1 MDRVAS
7 VEALRGAE
15 EGDLVMEHEKYT
27 LRGLEVF
34 QSTEARADYTST
46 RKVHQSTIL
55 IEQARQSLYGMKNP
69 ERFRLMVG
77 PQSELAARR
86 ARDLGIMDEHDVYGN
101 TGRRESLLV
110 ASRIDKSAPNVN
122 RTVCEVGVAKEY
134 SAMSLDERIR
144 QLQQANARR
153 LIEIYALPGYNPFRF
168 PLRRDSLLGAS
179 FADMQPEGDLLLTRN
194 RFGIRRDSLTPVSLK
209 GLV

>member
-1 MDRVAS
+1 MAS

-15 EGDLVMEHEKYT
+15 QGDLIIEQEKYT
-27 LRGLEVF
+27 IRGLEVF
-34 QSTEARADYTST
+34 QSTEARADYTSI

-55 IEQARQSLYGMKNP
+55 IEQARQSLYGVKNP

-86 ARDLGIMDEHDVYGN
+86 SRDLAIVDEHDVHWPAG
-101 TGRRESLLV
+101 
-110 ASRIDKSAPNVN
+110 VN
-122 RTVCEVGVAKEY
+122 RTAGEVGVGTEN
-134 SAMSLDERIR
+134 STTSPLDERIR

-179 FADMQPEGDLLLTRN
+179 FADVQPGGDLLLTHN

-209 GLV
+209 GIV

>member
-1 MDRVAS
+1 MDCVES
-7 VEALRGAE
+7 VEALRCA
-15 EGDLVMEHEKYT
+15 EGDDLIIEQDRYT

-34 QSTEARADYTST
+34 QSTEAREDYTSQ
-46 RKVHQSTIL
+46 RKVHQSTVL

-86 ARDLGIMDEHDVYGN
+86 ARDLAAMDEHDVYGR
-101 TGRRESLLV
+101 TSRRESLLV
-110 ASRIDKSAPNVN
+110 TGSMSKRAPTNVN
-122 RTVCEVGVAKEY
+122 FCEVGSGTEY
-134 SAMSLDERIR
+134 PTVSLDERIR

-168 PLRRDSLLGAS
+168 PLRRDSLLGAD
-179 FADMQPEGDLLLTRN
+179 FADTLPRGDLSLTHN
-194 RFGIRRDSLTPVSLK
+194 RFRIRRDSLTPVGLK
-209 GLV
+209 GAV

>member
-1 MDRVAS
+1 MAS
-7 VEALRGAE
+7 VEVLRGAE
-15 EGDLVMEHEKYT
+15 QGDLIIEQEKYT

-34 QSTEARADYTST
+34 QSTEARADYTSI

-55 IEQARQSLYGMKNP
+55 IEQARQSLYGVKDP

-86 ARDLGIMDEHDVYGN
+86 ARDLAIMDEHDVYGN

-110 ASRIDKSAPNVN
+110 TSRMSKSAPSVN
-122 RTVCEVGVAKEY
+122 RTACEVGFGTEN
-134 SAMSLDERIR
+134 STTSLDERIR

-179 FADMQPEGDLLLTRN
+179 FADVQPGGDLLLTHH
-194 RFGIRRDSLTPVSLK
+194 RFGIRRDSPTPVSLK
-209 GLV
+209 GTV